1 MLKRTLIPLAFTFAM
16 LSSSYA
22 AASTDKNALSDY
34 FGGQLTVQKTFDVT
48 GTNLTGH
55 VVTYAGNPKPMIAY
69 THKNPDFMIIQ
80 GSMYDK
86 NKKNIT
92 DSHLNAYLAENIKQR
107 IHKFSSYTQGQTQ
120 NVPNLYAFVDPT
132 CGYCI
137 KLKKE
142 LNPIIAEHKL
152 SVTYIPVAIRGEK
165 GLARSTKLLQDEL
178 KIDEQQAR
186 GLVNKNTKLFTQAGL
201 NGTPA
206 LFYFTKK
213 QEPVV
218 IPGYI
223 DPTQLNTLLPEMASL
238 QQDQTNS

>member
-1 MLKRTLIPLAFTFAM
+1 MLKRTLIPLAITFAM

-34 FGGQLTVQKTFDVT
+34 FDGQFTVQKTFDVT
-48 GTNLTGH
+48 GTKLTGH
-55 VVTYAGNPKPMIAY
+55 VVTYKNNPRAMIAY
-69 THKNPDFMIIQ
+69 THTNPDFMIIQ

-92 DSHLNAYLAENIKQR
+92 DSQLNEHLAEKIQQS
-107 IHKFSSYTQGQTQ
+107 IHQFSSYTQGQTQ

-152 SVTYIPVAIRGEK
+152 SVTYIPVAIRGEE

-178 KIDEQQAR
+178 NITEQQAR
-186 GLVNKNTKLFTQAGL
+186 DLVNKNTTLFSQTGL
-201 NGTPA
+201 GGTPA

-213 QEPVV
+213 QEPVA

-223 DPTQLNTLLPEMASL
+223 KTSQLNTLLPDMASL
-238 QQDQTNS
+238 QQDKSNG